1 MKDAWSR
8 GGAPTRSAVLTS
20 KSNEGRQGIPLSRR
34 CGAAAETELTESVV
48 LFFRQLSPGVQ
59 IIEVKNRV
67 ENQRIISL
75 GLATINRIG

>member
-1 MKDAWSR
+1 MKDARSS
-8 GGAPTRSAVLTS
+8 GGFATRPAVLTF
-20 KSNEGRQGIPLSRR
+20 KLREGRQEIPLSRR
-34 CGAAAETELTESVV
+34 CAVPAEAEFMESVA

-75 GLATINRIG
+75 GLATINRIR

>member
-1 MKDAWSR
+1 V
-8 GGAPTRSAVLTS
+8 P
-20 KSNEGRQGIPLSRR
+20 
-34 CGAAAETELTESVV
+34 AEAEFMESVA

-75 GLATINRIG
+75 GLATINRIR